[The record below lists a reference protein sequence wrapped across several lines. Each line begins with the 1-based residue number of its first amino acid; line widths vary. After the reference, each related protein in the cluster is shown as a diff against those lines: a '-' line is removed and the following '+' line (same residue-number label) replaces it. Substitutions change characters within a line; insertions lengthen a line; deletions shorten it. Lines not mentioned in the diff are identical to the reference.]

1 MVGGEQNRP
10 VPNPAR
16 FFLGVD
22 LVFLRGDLVFLR
34 GAGLVG
40 SVF

>member
-1 MVGGEQNRP
+1 MQG
-10 VPNPAR
+10 

-22 LVFLRGDLVFLR
+22 LVFLRGAGPLLDFFLGVELVFLR

-40 SVF
+40 RF